1 MRTISRTS
9 RSVPATTGESERV
22 TTIVPKRRLDRSA
35 TYRGIDVIRRWA
47 VPRGPAVTYVG
58 GPFPFPPTGGET
70 LMSRLA
76 LLMTLVAVTNGC
88 TRTVDV
94 AATRAA
100 LQDADRA
107 FDRATSERRLE
118 GWVESFAEDGAMLR
132 PGGAVTGRAA
142 IREHMSPVLG
152 DSSFTLRWNP
162 TRRSEERRVGK
173 EGRSWWWPG
182 QWK

>member
-1 MRTISRTS
+1 
-9 RSVPATTGESERV
+9 
-22 TTIVPKRRLDRSA
+22 
-35 TYRGIDVIRRWA
+35 
-47 VPRGPAVTYVG
+47 
-58 GPFPFPPTGGET
+58 
-70 LMSRLA
+70 MSRLA
-76 LLMTLVAVTNGC
+76 LLTTLLAVTNGC

-162 TRRSEERRVGK
+162 TRSDVGAAGDLGYTVGRYEARRDVKGVATVRTGTYLTIWKKQTDGSWRSYWTPASRIPPPKSRPLTEAPLVARPAPFSAR
-173 EGRSWWWPG
+173 
-182 QWK
+182 